1 MACHRTQ
8 EAGAVAS
15 WFFSPSNPPI
25 TTRGGTCPPQAFC
38 CFLSLHGGCVAL
50 RDPGSDEASSLLCD
64 KDGPSFSVLSFPIS
78 EIRGVE
84 IRAFPAWM
92 A

>member
-1 MACHRTQ
+1 M
-8 EAGAVAS
+8 
-15 WFFSPSNPPI
+15 
-25 TTRGGTCPPQAFC
+25 
-38 CFLSLHGGCVAL
+38 AL